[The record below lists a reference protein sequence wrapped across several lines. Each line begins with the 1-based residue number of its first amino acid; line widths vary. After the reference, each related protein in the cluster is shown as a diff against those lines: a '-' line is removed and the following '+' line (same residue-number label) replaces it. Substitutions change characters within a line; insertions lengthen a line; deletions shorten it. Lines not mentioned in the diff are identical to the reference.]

1 MTKNATRASRSGL
14 RAHGASADYDYGTTV
29 DAAVAMAF
37 DERDPNEGRPGAG
50 RTDPVRALQYRELP
64 KRLLDV
70 TVVLLAAPFILPIVA
85 ALVLLIALDGGHPFY
100 CQDRV
105 GRHGRHFR
113 IWKLRSMCLDSD
125 EVLQTYLAYNP
136 QAGEEWT
143 VTQKLRSDP
152 RVTRIG
158 RILRK
163 SSLDELPQLW
173 NVLIGDMSLVG
184 PRPMLP
190 EQRSLYP
197 GKKYYSLLPGITGLW
212 QVSERNDSAF
222 ADRAKFD
229 DVYDREI
236 SFKLDLKLLLAT
248 VKVVYRGTGH

>member
-1 MTKNATRASRSGL
+1 MTKNATRASRPGL
-14 RAHGASADYDYGTTV
+14 RVHESSADYDYRSTV
-29 DAAVAMAF
+29 DAAVAMGFNDRSAN
-37 DERDPNEGRPGAG
+37 DRGPGGDTTDVGRLL
-50 RTDPVRALQYRELP
+50 RYRELP
-64 KRLLDV
+64 KRILDV
-70 TVVLLAAPFILPIVA
+70 TVVLLAAPFVLPIVVM
-85 ALVLLIALDGGHPFY
+85 LVLLIAMEGGHPFY

-105 GRHGRHFR
+105 GRHGRTFR

-125 EVLQTYLAYNP
+125 QVLRSYLAFNP
-136 QAGEEWT
+136 QAGEEWS
-143 VTQKLRSDP
+143 VTQKLKADP

-197 GKKYYSLLPGITGLW
+197 GERYYSLLPGITGLW
-212 QVSERNDSAF
+212 QVSDRNDSAF
-222 ADRAKFD
+222 ADRARFD
-229 DVYDREI
+229 DLYDREV
-236 SFKLDLKLLLAT
+236 SFRLDLKLLLAT
-248 VKVVYRGTGH
+248 VRVVYRGTGH